1 VSPGVIP
8 HEAYRRLAARII
20 TQAFEDAADPAD
32 RRPEALS
39 ARTFLSGSR
48 MLRLWCAVADMN
60 EQAVLARASEHVR
73 PGAPWRK
80 TRVECK

>member
-1 VSPGVIP
+1 MTPTVVP

-20 TQAFEDAADPAD
+20 AQAFEDASDPAD

-39 ARTFLSGSR
+39 ARMFLSGSR

-60 EQAVLARASEHVR
+60 EQAVLARASKHVQ
-73 PGAPWRK
+73 PGAPWRR
-80 TRVECK
+80 TRVEGK